1 VSIDPVVTE
10 VVVSRLRE
18 VAAMMEHALYH
29 SGYSPI
35 LRESRDG
42 SVGLTDAQGR
52 VLIVGG
58 GLQYHSLPYQQAV
71 ACVIERFGRAG
82 LREGDSFI
90 VNDPYLCGNPH
101 VPDMVAITPAFHRG
115 ELVGFCVTI
124 AHKADVG
131 GIVPGS
137 SGAASRE
144 IYHDGLRL
152 PPVRYQT
159 AAGID
164 TDIEDIIRD
173 NSRTPDIV
181 IGDLRGQVGATRLGA
196 AGLAAVC
203 EEYGRDTV
211 LAVMASVLEL
221 TARRLAAELATW
233 PNGVATAEG
242 LLDHDG
248 ANREQPVR
256 IAVRVAKQ
264 GERLVI
270 DFTGCAP
277 QTIGP
282 INVNAW
288 TARAVSLLAV
298 IAAADPTIPVN
309 SGLNEQV
316 EFVLPEGSVVNPRFP
331 ASVSLYFPTSVM
343 IYTCVLSA
351 LGQLNPAR
359 AVAPSGMVTGAIGL
373 GYRNG
378 RNGRPTVQ
386 YELASTGLGGS
397 GGNDGTPLVSPM
409 NHFTPGLPV
418 EILETEYPVTV
429 RRYDMW
435 RDSAGAG
442 RHRGGVGYMREFE
455 FREDCVLTLR
465 SSGHRFP
472 SWGLSGGAAPAT
484 SRTTINP
491 GGAGEERIGPID
503 TRQLAAGAVLRI
515 ERSGGGGYGP
525 AVERAAEAVLDDVRN
540 GYVSV
545 AAARETYGVV
555 IDAATLA
562 IDQAATLARRSEMQ
576 RLTSSSQ

>member
-1 VSIDPVVTE
+1 MTIDPVTTE

-18 VAAMMEHALYH
+18 VAATMEHALYH

-42 SVGLTDAQGR
+42 TAGLTDAQGR

-58 GLQYHSLPYQQAV
+58 GIQYHSLPYQQAV
-71 ACVIERFGRAG
+71 NCVLDRFGRDG
-82 LREGDSFI
+82 LREGDSFV

-101 VPDMVAITPAFHRG
+101 VPDMVAVTPAFHRG
-115 ELVGFCVTI
+115 DVVGFGVSI

-131 GIVPGS
+131 GLVPGS
-137 SGAASRE
+137 SSAASRE

-152 PPVRYQT
+152 PPVRYET

-164 TDIEDIIRD
+164 RAIEDIIRG

-196 AGLAAVC
+196 ARLAALC
-203 EEYGRDTV
+203 EEYGRDCV
-211 LAVMASVLEL
+211 LAVMASVLQL
-221 TARRLAAELATW
+221 TARRLAAELAGW
-233 PNGVATAEG
+233 PDGVATAEG
-242 LLDHDG
+242 QLDHDG
-248 ANREQPVR
+248 ADRERPVR

-264 GERLVI
+264 GERLVV
-270 DFTGCAP
+270 DFSDCAP
-277 QTIGP
+277 QTMGP
-282 INVNAW
+282 VNVNAW

-298 IAAADPTIPVN
+298 LAATDPTIPMN
-309 SGLNEQV
+309 SGLLDQV
-316 EFVLPEGSVVNPRFP
+316 EFVLPEGLIVNPRFP

-343 IYTCVLSA
+343 IYTCLLSA
-351 LGQLNPAR
+351 LGELNPAR
-359 AVAPSGMVTGAIGL
+359 AVAPSGMVTGAIAL
-373 GYRNG
+373 GYRSG
-378 RNGRPTVQ
+378 RGGKPTVQ
-386 YELASTGLGGS
+386 YELASTGLGGTS
-397 GGNDGTPLVSPM
+397 HSDGTSLVSPM

-418 EILETEYPVTV
+418 EILETEYPVVV

-442 RHRGGVGYMREFE
+442 RHRGGVGYVREFE
-455 FREDCVLTLR
+455 LLEDCVLTLR

-472 SWGLSGGAAPAT
+472 SWGLAKGMSPAT

-503 TRQLAAGAVLRI
+503 TRHLIPGSVLRI
-515 ERSGGGGYGP
+515 ERSGGGGYGTP
-525 AVERAAEAVLDDVRN
+525 AERAPEAVLADVRN

-545 AAARETYGVV
+545 EMARETYGVV
-555 IDAATLA
+555 IDAQALA
-562 IDQAATLARRSEMQ
+562 IDRAATVTRRREMEMK
-576 RLTSSSQ
+576 SK